1 MRDNIVNITNS
12 TVSTGRGK
20 EAASV
25 DREKMRKQRHKKVN
39 TGKGRRVGFF
49 ETISLKIKGF
59 CDGRKGFPRKTDDK
73 DWYSPFMNQEVN
85 SFEEFCSHTWGSLQI
100 ENEGEYARLEELV
113 DGIRQKK
120 GLLETA
126 RADLAVAVKR
136 ENDSEAARKR
146 GEDKLTD
153 TQVRARRKAEKEKKL
168 APVKSKV
175 AGLEQELKDAEE
187 AFSDLHSKLVEDDN
201 TTRLICHRVRDHIL
215 MRLDVYWNS
224 ALRHH
229 TEGVS
234 MPVVPMIELKDEAE
248 EAYLRPHKE
257 LMKRAAAIHDAIQD
271 DAEEKEVA

>member
-39 TGKGRRVGFF
+39 TGKGKRVGFF
-49 ETISLKIKGF
+49 ESISLKIKGF
-59 CDGRKGFPRKTDDK
+59 CDGRK
-73 DWYSPFMNQEVN
+73 
-85 SFEEFCSHTWGSLQI
+85 EFCSHTWGSLQI

-120 GLLETA
+120 CLLETA
-126 RADLAVAVKR
+126 RADLAVTVKK
-136 ENDSEAARKR
+136 ENDSEVVRKK

-153 TQVRARRKAEKEKKL
+153 AQVRSRRKTEKEKKL

-175 AGLEQELKDAEE
+175 ASLEQELKDAEE
-187 AFSDLHSKLVEDDN
+187 AFSNLHSKLVEDDN

>member
-1 MRDNIVNITNS
+1 MRDNITYIT
-12 TVSTGRGK
+12 TSTGRGK
-20 EAASV
+20 ETASV
-25 DREKMRKQRHKKVN
+25 NREKMRRQRYKKVN
-39 TGKGRRVGFF
+39 TGKGKKVGFF
-49 ETISLKIKGF
+49 ESISLKIKGF
-59 CDGRKGFPRKTDDK
+59 SDGRKGFPRQMDK
-73 DWYSPFMNQEVN
+73 DDWYSTFMNQEVN

-100 ENEGEYARLEELV
+100 ENEMEYAHLEELM

-120 GLLETA
+120 GLLEAA
-126 RADLAVAVKR
+126 RADLAATTRR
-136 ENDSEAARKR
+136 ENDSEVSRKK

-168 APVKSKV
+168 APVKNKV

-201 TTRLICHRVRDHIL
+201 TTRLICHRVRDHVL

-224 ALRHH
+224 ALRRHP
-229 TEGVS
+229 EGAS
-234 MPVVPMIELKDEAE
+234 MPVVPALDLKDEAE

-271 DAEEKEVA
+271 EAAEKEVA